1 MSDGS
6 FISNTLNMYLCHQCN
21 LAIGEIFKES
31 SILKNASTNAVK
43 LVNYFNHPNN
53 VYFIGKLQNIQRELY
68 LKYYAIIKPGDTRWN
83 SYYECYLSLIQ
94 TKQTLRNLV
103 THYEPPKETSSRSTE
118 LYLPTD
124 ICQIIIGDLFWSR
137 ISQLA
142 TLMKPYCGAFDKL
155 QIDKAR
161 LHDQV
166 KKPQQFGD
174 DVLAYWY
181 YCFTMCKELG
191 FIATKIFSICHERV
205 VNIAPPII
213 ESGEQETE
221 EEKAQ
226 NLDITEELLNC
237 SDNDLLN
244 SYIHPAI
251 NAVAKDTPTPN
262 PVLTSHELPDVVM
275 TSVNQPVTSKILRKE
290 EINESTR
297 ATDDKQVIKQ
307 STSKGK
313 NYQKKKSP
321 ANNLSIPAVIED
333 MKYQVQKNRSI
344 SVI

>member
-1 MSDGS
+1 
-6 FISNTLNMYLCHQCN
+6 MYLCHQCN

-161 LHDQV
+161 LHD
-166 KKPQQFGD
+166 
-174 DVLAYWY
+174 VLHLKYHFDKFNSDLETINFVTMGTWLDY
-181 YCFTMCKELG
+181 YYK
-191 FIATKIFSICHERV
+191 S
-205 VNIAPPII
+205 
-213 ESGEQETE
+213 
-221 EEKAQ
+221 
-226 NLDITEELLNC
+226 LDI
-237 SDNDLLN
+237 
-244 SYIHPAI
+244 
-251 NAVAKDTPTPN
+251 
-262 PVLTSHELPDVVM
+262 
-275 TSVNQPVTSKILRKE
+275 
-290 EINESTR
+290 
-297 ATDDKQVIKQ
+297 
-307 STSKGK
+307 
-313 NYQKKKSP
+313 
-321 ANNLSIPAVIED
+321 
-333 MKYQVQKNRSI
+333 
-344 SVI
+344 